1 MTDQLNICSLNCE
14 GIKRSSD
21 YISSFLNSKDC
32 DILCLQ
38 EVWLLQCNIKEL
50 STINDNYLYTGVSGV
65 DDGEKIIQGHPP
77 GGVAILYLKSLS
89 SFITHVNSTNQR
101 VCGISMTIGIFTF
114 KILSIYM
121 PL

>member
-1 MTDQLNICSLNCE
+1 MADQLNICSLNCE

-21 YISSFLNSKDC
+21 YISSFLNSNDC

-50 STINDNYLYTGVSGV
+50 STISDNYLYTSVSGV

-77 GGVAILYLKSLS
+77 GGVAILYKKSLS
-89 SFITHVNSTNQR
+89 SFITH
-101 VCGISMTIGIFTF
+101 IFHVLI
-114 KILSIYM
+114 ILLCQKM
-121 PL
+121 CFTL